1 MDSPPRESL
10 IDLEPYEPPLLQS
23 ATVSYLFFPPSQFR
37 SVALISAAAS
47 LVEDPPHQYPH
58 MTHTLPVHTAGR
70 TTAVMGS
77 PPPCHTPT
85 FLGHTTPLFL
95 GHPTPM
101 RPPQRTAPTQGTQGT
116 QAIRTLPRPPAPAQ
130 A

>member
-10 IDLEPYEPPLLQS
+10 IDFEPYEPPLLQS
-23 ATVSYLFFPPSQFR
+23 ATVSYLCFLPSQFR
-37 SVALISAAAS
+37 LVALISAAAS

-58 MTHTLPVHTAGR
+58 MTHTLPVHTAGSR

-77 PPPCHTPT
+77 PPP
-85 FLGHTTPLFL
+85 GHTTPIHPLFL
-95 GHPTPM
+95 GHTTPM